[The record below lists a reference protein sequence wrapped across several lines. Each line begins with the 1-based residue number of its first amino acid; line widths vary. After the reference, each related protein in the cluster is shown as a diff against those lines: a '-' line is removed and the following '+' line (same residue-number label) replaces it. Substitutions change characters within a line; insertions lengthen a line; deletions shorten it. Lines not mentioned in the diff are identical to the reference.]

1 MDRKPSGSSVHGNSP
16 GKNTGVGCHFLL
28 QGIFPAQGLNQL
40 SAALA
45 VDSLSLS
52 HQGRSPQ
59 MIQMNLFTKQKW
71 IYRENK
77 ITISKVGEDKL
88 GVWD

>member
-1 MDRKPSGSSVHGNSP
+1 MEFSRQEYWIGLPFPPQGNLSSSGIEPVS
-16 GKNTGVGCHFLL
+16 T
-28 QGIFPAQGLNQL
+28 
-40 SAALA
+40 ALA
-45 VDSLSLS
+45 ADSLFLS
-52 HQGRSPQ
+52 HHEWSPQ

-77 ITISKVGEDKL
+77 LTISKVGEDKL